1 MVLSIL
7 KPKVLDM
14 MNVREL
20 MKDLVRISAPE
31 ISYDMEE
38 VLMDCFVKKYFTIMT
53 IMVQISRRIL

>member
-1 MVLSIL
+1 
-7 KPKVLDM
+7 M

-38 VLMDCFVKKYFTIMT
+38 VLMDCFVKKIFYNYDNYGTNI
-53 IMVQISRRIL
+53 